1 MGRFSEL
8 DIEIRITL
16 EDEARLM
23 GLNEDDTRDFIDEN
37 YWTYAE
43 EITRATIERKSR
55 QMTHEE
61 FSVLTDMEML

>member
-8 DIEIRITL
+8 DIEIRMTL

-23 GLNEDDTRDFIDEN
+23 GLNEDDTQDFIDSN

-43 EITRATIERKSR
+43 EITRAAIERSTK
-55 QMTHEE
+55 
-61 FSVLTDMEML
+61 

>member
-43 EITRATIERKSR
+43 EITRATIKRKSR

>member
-23 GLNEDDTRDFIDEN
+23 GLNEDDTQEFIDAN

-43 EITRATIERKSR
+43 EITRAAIESDTK
-55 QMTHEE
+55 
-61 FSVLTDMEML
+61 